1 MGLMSYF
8 WVFVVILSV
17 IIEAATMG
25 LATIWFA
32 FGGLAAWIVQLMN
45 FSFVFQIFTFLI
57 VSSVLLIFTRP
68 FAIKHLKVGKTATN
82 VDGLI
87 GKTGK
92 VVEGIDNINAKGK
105 IKISGQIWTSRSEN
119 EEMLKV
125 DQLVEV
131 VRVEGVK
138 LIVKKI
144 KED

>member
-1 MGLMSYF
+1 MDLISYF
-8 WVFVVILSV
+8 WVFIVILSV

-32 FGGLAAWIVQLMN
+32 FGALAAWIVQFLH
-45 FSFVFQIFTFLI
+45 FSFTFQVFIFLI
-57 VSSVLLIFTRP
+57 VSSILLIFTRP

-82 VDGLI
+82 VDKLI

-92 VVEGIDNINAKGK
+92 VVEEIDNINARGK
-105 IKISGQIWTSRSEN
+105 IKISGQIWTSRSVD
-119 EEMLKV
+119 EEILKM

-131 VRVEGVK
+131 VMVEGVK